1 SPDLPAPA
9 HLRSFDPPPLH
20 RNRLSGRAALSGLLA
35 GGGRARRRG
44 LRQPAEL
51 QWLVHRPAAAVR
63 LVDRLLLPSAER
75 YPASGLGCRLGLRAA
90 DRLSHR
96 LGGCHRYRRPD
107 PHRLDHRLLSD
118 GGVLMDEV
126 TKTPNFAGAA
136 SYRSDIARV
145 RGLGSA
151 KEGVQHWWMQR
162 FSALALIPLGL
173 WLVISLVAH
182 AGADRAGIMQWLG
195 SPFTLGALSLTIL
208 AAFY

>member
-1 SPDLPAPA
+1 
-9 HLRSFDPPPLH
+9 
-20 RNRLSGRAALSGLLA
+20 
-35 GGGRARRRG
+35 
-44 LRQPAEL
+44 
-51 QWLVHRPAAAVR
+51 
-63 LVDRLLLPSAER
+63 
-75 YPASGLGCRLGLRAA
+75 
-90 DRLSHR
+90 
-96 LGGCHRYRRPD
+96 
-107 PHRLDHRLLSD
+107 
-118 GGVLMDEV
+118 MDEV

-208 AAFY
+208 AAFYHAVLGLQVVIEDYIHGKATKFVLLILIYFAAFALGATAVVSLLYGVFAG